1 MTIPTTETAESEAP
15 ITENFA
21 EMLDEFV
28 GDSAKFE
35 GRLIKGTVLSIDNDA
50 ALIDVGLKVEGRVPL
65 KEFSAPG
72 QPNELKVGDQVE
84 VFIERIENRRGE
96 AVLSRERARRE
107 EAWEK
112 LEKAHQDG
120 LRVEGVIFGRVK
132 GGFTVDLDGAV
143 AFLPG
148 SQVDIRPVR
157 DIQPLIG
164 TEQPFQIL
172 KMDRRRQYR
181 GFAPCCLG
189 RHARRATQ

>member
-65 KEFSAPG
+65 KEFAAPG

-120 LRVEGVIFGRVK
+120 
-132 GGFTVDLDGAV
+132 
-143 AFLPG
+143 
-148 SQVDIRPVR
+148 
-157 DIQPLIG
+157 
-164 TEQPFQIL
+164 
-172 KMDRRRQYR
+172 
-181 GFAPCCLG
+181 
-189 RHARRATQ
+189 

>member
-1 MTIPTTETAESEAP
+1 MTTQTAEMADKYEST
-15 ITENFA
+15 TENFA
-21 EMLDEFV
+21 ELLDEYV
-28 GDSAKFE
+28 GENADFE

-65 KEFSAPG
+65 KEFAPPG
-72 QPNELKVGDQVE
+72 QTVELKIGDQVE

-120 LRVEGVIFGRVK
+120 QRVDGVIFGRVK
-132 GGFTVDLDGAV
+132 GGFTVDLDGAI

-148 SQVDIRPVR
+148 SQVDLFEIWHP
-157 DIQPLIG
+157 
-164 TEQPFQIL
+164 
-172 KMDRRRQYR
+172 Y
-181 GFAPCCLG
+181 
-189 RHARRATQ
+189 